1 MEKTK
6 TGKQKPAYGMAS
18 NCAFMISRAWRDA
31 KSVLLICAGLIVCT
45 VAASLLELFVT
56 PMILDAVGRGVSP
69 GELTVLIA
77 QFALGLVCVYSF
89 QAYLNAN
96 TLFGRVCVRRMLA
109 VEQNLL
115 ECCTAYPHIEDP
127 DYLKRL
133 AEAGRAHSTN
143 NDAGEAVWNTLTSL
157 TSNLV
162 SFAVYLLLLS
172 QAGPGIAV
180 LTAALAAA
188 GYFAGERIRSWRY
201 RHREEEGRLRRMSDR
216 IVYQSQSPKLAKDVR
231 IFGLGPWLLQLYDK
245 YTQMFEDFCVK
256 AQRRYLWADLLDVA
270 LALLRNGAA
279 YGWLIALALRGELSP
294 AQFVLYFSAVG
305 GFAQWVTGIFTD
317 LGALHRQSLDLSTLR
332 EFMAAPEPFRFEDG
346 APLAVKPG
354 HLYAIE
360 LRDVSYRY
368 PGAKADTLS
377 HVSLAIRPGEKLA
390 VVGKNGAGKTTLI
403 KLLCGLLDPTEG
415 LVLLDGEDIRQYNR
429 RDYYKLFSAVFQQF
443 APLPGTVAENV
454 AQGGDVDL
462 ARMWDCLDKAGVAE
476 AVRELPQGEN
486 THLGR
491 QLYLDGVE
499 LSGGQMQKLM
509 LARALYKNG
518 PIVVLDEPTAALDPI
533 AESQLYQKYHE
544 LTRDATSVYIS
555 HRLASTR
562 FCDRVLL
569 IENGGIAEEGT
580 HDSLLEL
587 GGRYAYL
594 FGIQRKYYAGSAD
607 LKGVADHE

>member
-1 MEKTK
+1 MENPKTD
-6 TGKQKPAYGMAS
+6 QHKPAYGMAS
-18 NCAFMISRAWRDA
+18 NCAFMIRRAWRDA
-31 KSVLLICAGLIVCT
+31 KSVLVICAGLIVCA

-56 PMILDAVGRGVSP
+56 PMILDAVGRGVPP
-69 GELTVLIA
+69 GELAALIA
-77 QFALGLVCVYSF
+77 WFALGLVCVYSF

-96 TLFGRVCVRRMLA
+96 TLFGRCYVRRMLA
-109 VEQNLL
+109 VDHNLL
-115 ECCTAYPHIEDP
+115 ECRTAYPHIEDP

-133 AEAGRAHSTN
+133 AKSDRVLSTN
-143 NDAGEAVWNTLTSL
+143 REAGEAVWDTLTGL
-157 TSNLV
+157 ASNLV
-162 SFAVYLLLLS
+162 SFTIYLLLLS
-172 QAGPGIAV
+172 QAGPAISL
-180 LTAALAAA
+180 LTAVLAAA
-188 GYFAGERIRSWRY
+188 GYLAGERIRSWRY
-201 RHREEEGRLRRMSDR
+201 RHREEEGKLERSLNYILRR
-216 IVYQSQSPKLAKDVR
+216 SQDTKLAKDIR

-256 AQRRYLWADLLDVA
+256 AQRRCLWADLLDVG

-305 GFAQWVTGIFTD
+305 GFAQWVTGIFQS
-317 LGALHRQSLDLSTLR
+317 LGTLHRQSLDLSTLR
-332 EFMAAPEPFRFEDG
+332 EYLETPEPFRFEDG
-346 APLAVKPG
+346 APLAVKRG

-368 PGAKADTLS
+368 PGADHDTLS
-377 HVSLAIRPGEKLA
+377 HVNLTIRPGEKLA
-390 VVGKNGAGKTTLI
+390 VVGRNGAGKTTLI

-415 LVLLDGEDIRQYNR
+415 SVLLDGEDIRQYNR
-429 RDYYKLFSAVFQQF
+429 RDYYQLFSAVFQQF

-454 AQGGDVDL
+454 AQSEDVDL
-462 ARMWDCLDKAGVAE
+462 PRMWDCLERAGVADQ
-476 AVRELPQGEN
+476 VRALPQGEN

-499 LSGGQMQKLM
+499 LSGGQMQRLM

-518 PIVVLDEPTAALDPI
+518 PVVVLDEPTAALDPI
-533 AESQLYQKYHE
+533 AESQLYQKYND

-580 HDSLLEL
+580 HDSLLEQ

-594 FGIQRKYYAGSAD
+594 FDIQRKYYQEGAMED
-607 LKGVADHE
+607 E

>member
-6 TGKQKPAYGMAS
+6 TDKQKPAYGMAS
-18 NCAFMISRAWRDA
+18 NCAFMIRRAWRDA
-31 KSVLLICAGLIVCT
+31 RSVLVICAGLILCA

-56 PMILDAVGRGVSP
+56 PMILDAVGRGVP
-69 GELTVLIA
+69 PRELAALIA
-77 QFALGLVCVYSF
+77 WFALGLVCVYSF

-96 TLFGRVCVRRMLA
+96 TLFGRCYVRRMLA
-109 VEQNLL
+109 VDQNLL
-115 ECCTAYPHIEDP
+115 ECRTAYPHIEDP

-133 AEAGRAHSTN
+133 AKTGRVLSTN
-143 NDAGEAVWNTLTSL
+143 REAGEAVWDTLTDL
-157 TSNLV
+157 ASNLV
-162 SFAVYLLLLS
+162 SFTIYLLLLS
-172 QAGPGIAV
+172 QAGPAISL

-201 RHREEEGRLRRMSDR
+201 RHREEEGKLHHSLNYILRR
-216 IVYQSQSPKLAKDVR
+216 SQDTKLAKDIR

-256 AQRRYLWADLLDVA
+256 AQRRYLWADLLDVG

-305 GFAQWVTGIFTD
+305 GFAQWVTGIFQN
-317 LGALHRQSLDLSTLR
+317 LGTLHRQSLDLSALR
-332 EFMAAPEPFRFEDG
+332 EYLETPEPFRFEDG
-346 APLAVKPG
+346 APLAVKRG

-368 PGAKADTLS
+368 PGADHDTLS
-377 HVSLAIRPGEKLA
+377 HVNLTIRPGEKLA
-390 VVGKNGAGKTTLI
+390 VVGRNGAGKTTLI

-415 LVLLDGEDIRQYNR
+415 SVLLDGEDIRQYNR

-454 AQGGDVDL
+454 AQSEDVDL
-462 ARMWDCLDKAGVAE
+462 PRMWDCLERAGVADQ
-476 AVRELPQGEN
+476 VRALPQGEN

-499 LSGGQMQKLM
+499 LSGGQMQRLM

-518 PIVVLDEPTAALDPI
+518 PVVVLDEPTAALDPI
-533 AESQLYQKYHE
+533 AESQLYQKYND

-580 HDSLLEL
+580 HDSLLEQ
-587 GGRYAYL
+587 GGRYACL
-594 FGIQRKYYAGSAD
+594 FDIQRKYYQEGAM
-607 LKGVADHE
+607 DHE